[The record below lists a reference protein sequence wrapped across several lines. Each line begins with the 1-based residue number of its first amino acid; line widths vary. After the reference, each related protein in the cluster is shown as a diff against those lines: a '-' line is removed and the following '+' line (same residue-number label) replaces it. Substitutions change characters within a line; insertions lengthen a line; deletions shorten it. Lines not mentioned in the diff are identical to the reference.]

1 MKPGR
6 DNMAKPWESYQ
17 AIYVHIPFCVHKC
30 AYCDFASYQIYNEH
44 IMSDYARRLAEEIS
58 ACTPALPVSPHA
70 TVYFGGGTPSV
81 LPLDAMKAVV
91 TALKERGFWQQP
103 AEATLE
109 ANPGTVDLEK
119 LRFYRQLGFDR
130 LSLGIQSFQPA
141 ELAAM
146 GRIHTAEEAEA
157 AIAMAREAGFQR
169 ISGDLIYGYPGQ
181 TLESVQQ
188 SLGRLL
194 QTGVDHVSVYGLTVE
209 EGTLLAKQLRE
220 GKAALPTEDETG
232 AMYDFLMEALPQA
245 GYQRYEISN
254 FARPGQASRHNQ
266 VYWHYDP
273 YLAFGAAACR
283 FDGTCRETNP
293 RNLMAYLRGESP
305 EREELSPEIRREEL
319 VFMSLRTAKGLS
331 LAEFRQRTGCSFFP
345 LYKDAFAACAERGW
359 IVQEGDRIRL
369 TGRGMQYGN
378 LTFEEFL

>member
-1 MKPGR
+1 MFH
-6 DNMAKPWESYQ
+6 PWKSYQ
-17 AIYVHIPFCVHKC
+17 AVYVHIPFCVHKC
-30 AYCDFASYQIYNEH
+30 AYCDFASYQIYNGH
-44 IMSDYARRLAEEIS
+44 IMTDYARRLVEEIS
-58 ACTPALPVSPHA
+58 AWTPALPVSPTA

-81 LPLDAMKAVV
+81 LPLDDLEKVV
-91 TALKERGFWQQP
+91 TALKKRGFWQQP

-109 ANPGTVDLEK
+109 ANPGTVDLAK

-146 GRIHTAEEAEA
+146 GRIHTAEEAEE
-157 AIAMAREAGFQR
+157 AIALAREAGFRR

-194 QTGVDHVSVYGLTVE
+194 KTGVDHVSVYGLTVE

-220 GKAALPTEDETG
+220 GETALPSEDETG

-283 FDGTCRETNP
+283 FDGKIRETNP
-293 RNLMAYLRGESP
+293 RNLQAYLQGASP
-305 EREELSPEIRREEL
+305 EREILTSEDRRAEL
-319 VFMSLRTAKGLS
+319 VFMNLRTAKGLS
-331 LAEFRQRTGCSFFP
+331 LQEFAQRTGEDFFHI
-345 LYKDAFAACAERGW
+345 YKEGFAHCREQGW
-359 IVQEGDRIRL
+359 IVRDGDRVRL
-369 TGRGMQYGN
+369 TEQGMRYGN
-378 LTFEEFL
+378 LAFEEFL